1 MHMILCSV
9 DESSN
14 VETNPDVSEKQTDRK
29 PLTVFVSNVDF
40 NIKEADL
47 YEVMS
52 RAGEVKDIRLVKG
65 IKGKNRGFGYVEF
78 KDEV

>member
-1 MHMILCSV
+1 M

-65 IKGKNRGFGYVEF
+65 VKGKNRGFGYVEF